1 MTENTPGTRPDP
13 ELPGEGDA
21 NQLPQEDTLEDRNVD
36 DLLDEGYS
44 PPEKPSAAA
53 EQTEEELNEP
63 DTIAEREKQTTPE
76 AWEQGGATSSSK
88 RSGRLSED
96 DEADSKEQDVT
107 AEDVGISGGAA
118 SAEEAAMHDV
128 DDEDLPGAVDD
139 GLDRD

>member
-21 NQLPQEDTLEDRNVD
+21 NQLPQEDTLEDRNVE

-63 DTIAEREKQTTPE
+63 DTINEREKQATPE
-76 AWEQGGATSSSK
+76 VWEQKSNPTSPN
-88 RSGRLSED
+88 RSGRLCEED
-96 DEADSKEQDVT
+96 DAGNKEQDIT

-118 SAEEAAMHDV
+118 SAEEAAM
-128 DDEDLPGAVDD
+128 
-139 GLDRD
+139 